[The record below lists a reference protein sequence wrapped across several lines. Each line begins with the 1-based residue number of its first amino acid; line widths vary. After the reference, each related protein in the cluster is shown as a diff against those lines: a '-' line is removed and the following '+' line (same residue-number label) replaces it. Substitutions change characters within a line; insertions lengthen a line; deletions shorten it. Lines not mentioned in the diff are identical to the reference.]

1 VKERERR
8 ADVVIET
15 DNLTREVVKKVK
27 ELGVEHEFLYN
38 EVVSY
43 CNPMKRKRKISQSF
57 DNIFSALQKNL
68 KDLAQNPE
76 KILRK

>member
-1 VKERERR
+1 
-8 ADVVIET
+8 
-15 DNLTREVVKKVK
+15 
-27 ELGVEHEFLYN
+27 
-38 EVVSY
+38 
-43 CNPMKRKRKISQSF
+43 MKRKKKVSQSF